1 MDKTYW
7 EILGTWFFGIS
18 NIVVSVVAVWLG
30 NRRLKPNLFG
40 SSAYYG
46 QSISE
51 YDSSEVLV
59 FNLVNRNPYS
69 IRISSITLIFHKKK
83 DKLAIFPHGD
93 QLPTII
99 ESGMNKLIDVNL
111 ERFSDNFP
119 KGQEISAKGI
129 KKMKVEV
136 GTSLGFVLIN
146 PEHNFKQEI
155 SRIILEKSRDFGD
168 QNAKD

>member
-1 MDKTYW
+1 MDEKYSEIW

-18 NIVVSVVAVWLG
+18 NIAVSVVALWLG

-40 SSAYYG
+40 SSAYYS

-51 YDSSEVLV
+51 HDSSEVLV

-69 IRISSITLIFHKKK
+69 IKISSITLIFHKKK
-83 DKLAIFPHGD
+83 DKFGIFPHGD

-99 ESGMNKLIDVNL
+99 ECGMNKLIDVNL

-119 KGQEISAKGI
+119 KGQEISAKEI
-129 KKMKVEV
+129 KKMKVEI
-136 GTSLGFVLIN
+136 GTSLGYFLIN
-146 PEHNFKQEI
+146 PEPSFKQAI
-155 SRIILEKSRDFGD
+155 SSIISENGI
-168 QNAKD
+168 